1 MAHTPEPSIERRE
14 GKLIIE
20 VPRLPSRSTLRE
32 CRARAKVIAAREGV
46 HTEPEVNS
54 YDGRPS
60 AFGGPLRD
68 PQGWIFTFDLNGDG
82 TKSDEGW
89 STLDG

>member
-1 MAHTPEPSIERRE
+1 VEKAPEPHVERRKK
-14 GKLIIE
+14 KLIIE
-20 VPRLPSRSTLRE
+20 VPRIPSRSTLRE

-46 HTEPEVNS
+46 HTEPEVSS
-54 YDGRPS
+54 YDDRRS
-60 AFGGPLRD
+60 APMSN
-68 PQGWIFTFDLNGDG
+68 PQGWIFTFDLFGEG